1 MSGRSRY
8 NGVVQWEKEERHDRA
23 VRECLPARRR
33 VAHAYAVP
41 RVSGR
46 YRGREG
52 SELVRV
58 APYYGDSA
66 AYRAQLEAK
75 GLFDDPM
82 FDIGKDFAEAD
93 EIVIGAPYWDLS
105 FPAALKIYIEHA
117 AVMGMTFHYT
127 EEGRCEGL
135 CRAKHLTYITTGGGQ
150 VSAMNYGYEYLC
162 GIASMFGIP
171 ETRFAAAE
179 NLDVVGADIEANLNE
194 ARKVLSRLKAT
205 R

>member
-1 MSGRSRY
+1 M
-8 NGVVQWEKEERHDRA
+8 N
-23 VRECLPARRR
+23 L
-33 VAHAYAVP
+33 
-41 RVSGR
+41 
-46 YRGREG
+46 
-52 SELVRV
+52 SELRLE
-58 APYYGDSA
+58 PYYGDSA

-162 GIASMFGIP
+162 GIAGMFGIP
-171 ETRFAAAE
+171 ETRFACAE